1 MQTKIEKQP
10 KSTIKMTVVIENSA
24 VKDFYEKEVS
34 HAVEHVEIQGFRKG
48 TAPKEMVIEK
58 VGNSRLY
65 GDTINSLLQHYYPQ
79 ALKENHLNPIS
90 NPKVDIKEFDISKDL
105 EFTAEFAVRPE
116 VKIGDYKKALK
127 DYYKEKTEK
136 LEAAKLEKSKEEGDD
151 KKEEQEHDHHHD
163 HVHIGSNEVIDIL
176 IKETKT
182 EVSDILLE
190 EETDRMMTRLVEQLE
205 TIKLPLD
212 KYLEA
217 QGKTAEELR
226 KEYNDMS
233 EKNIKAELVM
243 AHLIEVEK
251 IETTDEEIDEMIS
264 AIGDPTLGEKLED
277 PVQRLYI
284 KNILQ
289 KNKLLTKLIEE
300 VEGPNFHG
308 NHEHKEKKDE

>member
-105 EFTAEFAVRPE
+105 KFTAEFAVRPE

-127 DYYKEKTEK
+127 DY
-136 LEAAKLEKSKEEGDD
+136 G
-151 KKEEQEHDHHHD
+151 
-163 HVHIGSNEVIDIL
+163 
-176 IKETKT
+176 
-182 EVSDILLE
+182 
-190 EETDRMMTRLVEQLE
+190 
-205 TIKLPLD
+205 
-212 KYLEA
+212 
-217 QGKTAEELR
+217 
-226 KEYNDMS
+226 
-233 EKNIKAELVM
+233 
-243 AHLIEVEK
+243 
-251 IETTDEEIDEMIS
+251 
-264 AIGDPTLGEKLED
+264 
-277 PVQRLYI
+277 
-284 KNILQ
+284 
-289 KNKLLTKLIEE
+289 
-300 VEGPNFHG
+300 
-308 NHEHKEKKDE
+308 